1 MSPLAR
7 THRNDS
13 RVTEVTRVPRSPP
26 CPQSHARAHF
36 GGSASWCKRGMAA
49 GCVLGDVDR
58 MACMAC
64 AQRFELFINGLEYCN
79 AYSELNDAAQ
89 QVVPQTR
96 PRCAFVCVGT
106 RE

>member
-1 MSPLAR
+1 
-7 THRNDS
+7 
-13 RVTEVTRVPRSPP
+13 
-26 CPQSHARAHF
+26 
-36 GGSASWCKRGMAA
+36 MAA